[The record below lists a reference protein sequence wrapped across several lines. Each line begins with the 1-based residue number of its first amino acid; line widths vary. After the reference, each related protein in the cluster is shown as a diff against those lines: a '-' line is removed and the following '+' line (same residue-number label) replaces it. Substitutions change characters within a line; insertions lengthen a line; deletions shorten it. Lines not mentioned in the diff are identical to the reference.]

1 MLCEAAMSALQIVFW
16 IVGGYIAIVAGWVGI
31 CMFPELTEVGRA
43 YMRRMVTV
51 LALLFGAGVW
61 LAVKVGAA

>member
-1 MLCEAAMSALQIVFW
+1 MTVLKYAFWVIGVYVALVAAW
-16 IVGGYIAIVAGWVGI
+16 AGL
-31 CMFPELTEVGRA
+31 CMFPELTDLGRA

>member
-1 MLCEAAMSALQIVFW
+1 MTVLKYAFWVIGVCVALVAA
-16 IVGGYIAIVAGWVGI
+16 WVGL
-31 CMFPELTEVGRA
+31 CMFPGLTDLGRA

-51 LALLFGAGVW
+51 LALLIGAGVW

>member
-1 MLCEAAMSALQIVFW
+1 MNGMKVVLWVIGV
-16 IVGGYIAIVAGWVGI
+16 YIAIVAGWVGI
-31 CMFPELTEVGRA
+31 CMFPELTDLGRA
-43 YMRRMVTV
+43 YLRRMVTV

>member
-1 MLCEAAMSALQIVFW
+1 MNGMKVVLWVIGS
-16 IVGGYIAIVAGWVGI
+16 YIAIVAGWVGL